1 MAEKFKIN
9 DKVKRTGLPGVYG
22 IVKDVRK
29 ETTAKGES
37 KEKNIMICV
46 LWDNGTQSYFSPE
59 ALEIA

>member
-1 MAEKFKIN
+1 MAEKFKVN
-9 DKVKRTGLPGVYG
+9 DKVKRAGLPGVYG

-46 LWDNGTQSYFSPE
+46 QWDNGTQSYFSPE